1 MSGNEPDDERAGG
14 RKGEDSTQ
22 RNSAGHHIA
31 TRGHLSRL
39 ENPEPRMRGWAAR
52 GDPGEDMGVLH
63 VPSDLEPVGD
73 LGQRGKGEGEDPS
86 GKFTDLVTN

>member
-1 MSGNEPDDERAGG
+1 
-14 RKGEDSTQ
+14 
-22 RNSAGHHIA
+22 
-31 TRGHLSRL
+31 
-39 ENPEPRMRGWAAR
+39 MRGWAAR